1 MSSTE
6 NNRELCHPTVF
17 FLLCK
22 IACWA
27 VKCLVFGGCT
37 SAGVMDVPPAVTGR
51 RVQNSRSWHCPNP
64 LTKPQPMRPR
74 HHGVS
79 ENLSVSVSVCPLL
92 QWAKSG
98 VLDYMLWWRDSHTAN
113 PRSPVSHTDQ
123 CDVYLYVSGVNSLI
137 WPALNS
143 ISATAL
149 QRGWHN
155 CPCITWCCC
164 LMAFEARNT
173 FIVSVLKTLIH
184 VLRIESQAWS
194 LSALMYDSLFMLDSN
209 QCPLTV
215 SYGVV
220 WSGVT
225 VDYKNV
231 GGLQHGRSMG
241 YHCSLEVQN
250 TLVVAHFYKW
260 LWRMLSD
267 KLPV

>member
-1 MSSTE
+1 MPGLWGIFGFAKLYVCYISPAC
-6 NNRELCHPTVF
+6 REVSDPTRH
-17 FLLCK
+17 
-22 IACWA
+22 
-27 VKCLVFGGCT
+27 CT

-164 LMAFEARNT
+164 LMAFEARNA

-194 LSALMYDSLFMLDSN
+194 LSALMYDSLFMLEPN

-231 GGLQHGRSMG
+231 GGLQHPWATIVPLKFR
-241 YHCSLEVQN
+241 
-250 TLVVAHFYKW
+250 TLW
-260 LWRMLSD
+260 L
-267 KLPV
+267 LPISISALDNAVR